1 MKVINIRIPYDL
13 ESIDIENDEI
23 DVSVDTDE
31 PYTYVLSVAT
41 PKHIQFRMDEQ
52 KKDIFGPGY
61 PLIFVN
67 KLTPEIIEQAVK
79 AFAEESRGYWLK
91 MHHFGGCGGVIDK
104 SIFDQLRAKHNEES
118 VKLNQLDE
126 LSFIEQTKLRFE
138 DPANQTDILYLLGQ
152 YRTGNLSPSFG
163 IRAVSGTCLSEL
175 RTSRGTSI
183 YFQEKND
190 IIEVVAISE
199 KNNRRLMIAK
209 LKLAYQEKK

>member
-23 DVSVDTDE
+23 DVFVDTDE

-79 AFAEESRGYWLK
+79 AFAEDDCGYWLK
-91 MHHFGGCGGVIDK
+91 VYHFGGCQGDIDE
-104 SIFDQLRAKHNEES
+104 SIFDPLKADHIKELNELFDES
-118 VKLNQLDE
+118 NE
-126 LSFIEQTKLRFE
+126 
-138 DPANQTDILYLLGQ
+138 
-152 YRTGNLSPSFG
+152 
-163 IRAVSGTCLSEL
+163 
-175 RTSRGTSI
+175 
-183 YFQEKND
+183 
-190 IIEVVAISE
+190 
-199 KNNRRLMIAK
+199 
-209 LKLAYQEKK
+209 

>member
-1 MKVINIRIPYDL
+1 MNIFILDDL
-13 ESIDIENDEI
+13 KEIDIENDNI
-23 DVSVDTDE
+23 DVSVETDE
-31 PYTYVLSVAT
+31 GDVYTVSLAT
-41 PKHIQFRMDEQ
+41 PKHLQFLIS
-52 KKDIFGPGY
+52 KDKLGYTKPGY
-61 PLIFVN
+61 PFILVN

-91 MHHFGGCGGVIDK
+91 MYHFGGCGGVIDK

-163 IRAVSGTCLSEL
+163 IRAVPGTCLSEL